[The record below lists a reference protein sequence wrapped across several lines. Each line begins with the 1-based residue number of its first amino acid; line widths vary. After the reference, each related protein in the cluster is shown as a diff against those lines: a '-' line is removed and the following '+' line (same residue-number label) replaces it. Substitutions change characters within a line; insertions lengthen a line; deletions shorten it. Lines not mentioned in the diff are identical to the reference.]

1 MIKMSNYIFKQ
12 LRFVRENTLQHVIDV
27 NEQESIFIPK
37 GFRNHI
43 KWNLGHI
50 YVVHERFAFYINPEK
65 MELPE
70 HFIELFAPGT
80 KPADWNEST
89 VPAMKEIIS
98 FLDHQMD
105 RIELNLTNRLVD
117 SIEQPYTTSKGLT
130 LSSVEEFL
138 SFCLYHE
145 GMHFEAIKSIRK
157 IS

>member
-1 MIKMSNYIFKQ
+1 MSDYIFKQ
-12 LRFVRENTLQHVIDV
+12 LKFVRENTLQHVIDV

-50 YVVHERFAFYINPEK
+50 YVVHERFAFYIDPEK

-70 HFIELFAPGT
+70 RFIELFAPGT
-80 KPADWNEST
+80 KPANWIDKDSI
-89 VPAMKEIIS
+89 PSMKELIS
-98 FLDHQMD
+98 LLEDQIKK
-105 RIELNLTNRLVD
+105 IELHLKNRLAD
-117 SIEQPYTTSKGLT
+117 SIEQPYTTSKDLT
-130 LSSVEEFL
+130 LSSVGEFL